1 MEAGTASQLEAAA
14 LERELA
20 AMERTSPPGW
30 AWLLALVG
38 FALMIG
44 LAAHAWTAYVTIDRI
59 DEASHIATSNPVLL
73 LQDLGVNGPRVPAT
87 IDANSR
93 GAYGRALAQYLLD
106 GTGVCLGFALAFAGL
121 FIRIN
126 R

>member
-1 MEAGTASQLEAAA
+1 MELGTASRAEAAT

-20 AMERTSPPGW
+20 AMERTAPPGW
-30 AWLLALVG
+30 AWVLVVAG
-38 FALMIG
+38 FVLMIG
-44 LAAHAWTAYVTIDRI
+44 LAAHAWTAYVTIDAI
-59 DEASHIATSNPVLL
+59 DQASHIKTANPVLL
-73 LQDLGVNGPRVPAT
+73 LHELGVNGPRVPAT
-87 IDANSR
+87 IEANSR